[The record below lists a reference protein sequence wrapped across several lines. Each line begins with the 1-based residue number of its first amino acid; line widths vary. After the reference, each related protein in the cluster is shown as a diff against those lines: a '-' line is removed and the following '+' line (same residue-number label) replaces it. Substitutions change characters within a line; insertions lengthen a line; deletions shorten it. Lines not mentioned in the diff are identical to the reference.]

1 MKKTNILIGAIFI
14 LALVTSSFHR
24 ADAANNCDFKSN
36 LKELSEAQAGSRF
49 DDSQENIKKELSVRK
64 KILSQTIACSVNE
77 TLSLQSGIKLAP
89 VSSAELREIQNRMIL
104 KLDEMIDY
112 YKSQEN
118 VIGDLGIGG
127 SKIFSA
133 NLKAWRN
140 SNYVPMTDLG
150 KNFLIFTKNQDIL
163 QTTQNRL
170 NQINLTLKTLGLDDN
185 QKISEM
191 LNQARKNIRSADEE
205 NGLVKNVFKRLTW
218 PNDIS
223 DVMVS
228 SLQHL
233 KDAYQNFFDIG
244 KEAQSIIS

>member
-1 MKKTNILIGAIFI
+1 
-14 LALVTSSFHR
+14 
-24 ADAANNCDFKSN
+24 
-36 LKELSEAQAGSRF
+36 
-49 DDSQENIKKELSVRK
+49 
-64 KILSQTIACSVNE
+64 
-77 TLSLQSGIKLAP
+77 
-89 VSSAELREIQNRMIL
+89 
-104 KLDEMIDY
+104 
-112 YKSQEN
+112 
-118 VIGDLGIGG
+118 
-127 SKIFSA
+127 
-133 NLKAWRN
+133 
-140 SNYVPMTDLG
+140 MTDLG

-244 KEAQSIIS
+244 KEAQSIISSAK